1 MVLLYFILA
10 SIIFSQ
16 DFSIN
21 QNFGNIVI
29 DDVYYSEPFL
39 GGFNKPKIQWVDWDF
54 DGDSDLFLL
63 DEDGHIKY
71 YNNITN
77 DTIKLDLKETA
88 FLGLSNISWFFI
100 GNFDEDIE
108 YEIITQDPDNINQLL
123 FYQINF
129 NEIDEVGTIYKL
141 DMNPVESDPVMVPTF
156 ADIDDDGDLDFFT
169 GNSIGTVSFY
179 ENLGWNLDRPE
190 FDLITN
196 FWQDIYIVGSSLNR
210 HGASA
215 ITFIDID
222 LDSDYDLAWGDFFQ
236 QSLYIVANN
245 GTSAIANMD
254 NENIINQYPENN
266 PVITAGLNMPSF
278 ADIDGDLDQDLFIT
292 VLSGSYGYQLINN
305 FIFYEN
311 DSNQYNLIN
320 EEFIQTLDLFSDI
333 YPELIDIDNDG
344 DLDLFIGT
352 DIDLSSFPWSGK
364 VKFFE
369 NISNSDENPIWELVN
384 AEFLG
389 GDVGNNLSIEF
400 GDIDLDGDFDILLG
414 NFNGTVQYYENIGDS
429 INYSFIYQE
438 NISEIDLS
446 GYSIPKLFDID
457 NDFDLDLFIGEMN
470 GKITFYE
477 NIGSPQ
483 NFNFSFITDNF
494 QDVSVASRSSIDFI
508 DVDRDNDMD
517 LIVGSEYE
525 NLKYYENV
533 GDAFNPNFVFQQD
546 LTFPVLGL
554 NTIPFSYKLNDRIN
568 LIVGTS
574 TGGAYY
580 LYLDNC
586 DLSGDF
592 NQDYLINV
600 VDVVY
605 LINTILGLD
614 FNESSSCS
622 LDLNNDNSIDLL
634 DILFL
639 IDIILL

>member
-1 MVLLYFILA
+1 MVLLYFIL
-10 SIIFSQ
+10 SSVILSQ

-21 QNFGNIVI
+21 QNFGNIII
-29 DDVYYSEPFL
+29 DDINYSQPFL

-71 YNNITN
+71 YDNITN
-77 DTIKLDLKETA
+77 DTIKLDLKETE
-88 FLGLSNISWFFI
+88 FLGLSNIYWFFI

-129 NEIDEVGTIYKL
+129 NEIDEIGTIYEL

-156 ADIDDDGDLDFFT
+156 IDIDDDGDLDFFT

-179 ENLGWNLDRPE
+179 ENLGWDLDRPE
-190 FDLITN
+190 FDLVTN

-245 GTSAIANMD
+245 GTSAIADMD
-254 NENIINQYPENN
+254 AANIINQYPENN

-292 VLSGSYGYQLINN
+292 VLSGAYGYQLINN

-311 DSNQYNLIN
+311 DANQYNLIN

-364 VKFFE
+364 VNFFE
-369 NISNSDENPIWELVN
+369 NIANANASPIWEFIDGD
-384 AEFLG
+384 FLG
-389 GDVGNNLSIEF
+389 GDVGNNLSVEF
-400 GDIDLDGDFDILLG
+400 GDIDLDGDFDIFLG

-429 INYSFIYQE
+429 INYSFIYQD

-446 GYSIPKLFDID
+446 GYSIPKLIDID

-533 GDAFNPNFVFQQD
+533 GDVFNPYFVFQQD

-554 NTIPFSYKLNDRIN
+554 NTIPFSYRLNDTIN

-586 DLSGDF
+586 GLNGDF

-605 LINTILGLD
+605 LINTILGLE
-614 FNESSSCS
+614 FNEGSSCS
-622 LDLNNDNSIDLL
+622 FDLNNDNSIDLL

-639 IDIILL
+639 IDLILL